1 MSLSVTIN
9 GEEKTLRELSE
20 EYPIPY
26 GTLKSRWYR
35 GIRGES
41 ILQIQPRYK
50 NRKHLMSHSVEYN
63 TWRNIINRC
72 RKDPIYVR
80 RGIEVCDEWLN
91 SFEQFY
97 SDMGKRPEGDYSL
110 DRINNDK
117 GYSPTNCRWTTPKI
131 QGNNRSDN
139 VKLTYK
145 GVTHSVEEWGEL
157 LSIKPHTIYKRVKKG
172 KPINEVLDPILKPGQ
187 GKKPRKNKNTE

>member
-1 MSLSVTIN
+1 
-9 GEEKTLRELSE
+9 
-20 EYPIPY
+20 
-26 GTLKSRWYR
+26 
-35 GIRGES
+35 
-41 ILQIQPRYK
+41 
-50 NRKHLMSHSVEYN
+50 MSHSVEYN
-63 TWRNIINRC
+63 TWRGIITRC
-72 RKDPIYVR
+72 KSHEHYIK

-117 GYSPTNCRWTTPKI
+117 GYSPTNCRWTTP
-131 QGNNRSDN
+131 
-139 VKLTYK
+139 
-145 GVTHSVEEWGEL
+145 EEWGEL